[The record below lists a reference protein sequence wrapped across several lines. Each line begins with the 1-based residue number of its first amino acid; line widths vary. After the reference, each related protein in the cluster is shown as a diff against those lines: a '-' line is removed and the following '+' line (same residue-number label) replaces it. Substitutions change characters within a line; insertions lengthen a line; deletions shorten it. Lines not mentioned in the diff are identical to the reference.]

1 MADIDDI
8 DFDFGVNADFEI
20 DLAGIENF
28 DLDMSTDVE
37 FETGYIK
44 PRLRPEL
51 KKTQLKYKNAQKLA
65 ADIGC
70 EPGLR
75 AFCVVDGVFIFGDF
89 IEAWITEN
97 KLFIRNMYISTLS
110 ISLEN
115 VASLKNLL
123 EWNCVKNLN
132 LIVSAYFFSHER
144 HGLVQLMYDQFAE
157 YGDRFQL
164 GVASSH
170 CKTVSMETHDGRFFN
185 IHGSANLRSSS
196 NLEQFVIEECP
207 ELYTFTVGYQQRI
220 IELYKTI
227 DHQVR
232 RNALWA
238 AVQADSK
245 NTINV

>member
-1 MADIDDI
+1 MDDIDI
-8 DFDFGVNADFEI
+8 DFDMADFEVDVNLDAFEI
-20 DLAGIENF
+20 DLGEKP
-28 DLDMSTDVE
+28 E
-37 FETGYIK
+37 FETGLIK
-44 PRLRPEL
+44 PRLRPEI
-51 KKTQLKYKNAQKLA
+51 KKKNLKYKNAQKLA
-65 ADIGC
+65 KDVGT
-70 EPGLR
+70 EKGLR
-75 AFCVVDGVFIFGDF
+75 AFCVVDGTFIFGDF

-110 ISLEN
+110 MSLEN
-115 VASLKNLL
+115 IASLKNLL
-123 EWNCVKNLN
+123 KWNCVKNLN

-144 HGLVQLMYDQFAE
+144 YNLVQLMYDEFEE

-170 CKTVSMETHDGRFFN
+170 CKTVSMETHDGRYFN

-207 ELYTFTVGYQQRI
+207 ELYNFTISYQSRI

-232 RNALWA
+232 RNKLWQ
-238 AVQADSK
+238 AVQGVLSDTTEK
-245 NTINV
+245 